1 VSLYAVRGTPNVL
14 FNVHLD
20 TVPDSPAWSADPHVM
35 RRAVDRVIGLGVCD
49 IKGAAAALLA
59 AVQATDGPAALLFTS
74 DEEAND
80 PRGVAAFLKRNIPYH
95 AVLVAEPTMSQ
106 AVLAHRG
113 ISAVLMKFTGRAGHA
128 SAEQQP
134 QASALHQAMRWGVR
148 ALDYTAS
155 LAHTRFGGLTGLR
168 FNIGRLEGGIKANII
183 APTAELR
190 FGLRPLPSMDVDQLL
205 AALAAL

>member
-1 VSLYAVRGTPNVL
+1 
-14 FNVHLD
+14 
-20 TVPDSPAWSADPHVM
+20 
-35 RRAVDRVIGLGVCD
+35 
-49 IKGAAAALLA
+49 
-59 AVQATDGPAALLFTS
+59 
-74 DEEAND
+74 
-80 PRGVAAFLKRNIPYH
+80 
-95 AVLVAEPTMSQ
+95 
-106 AVLAHRG
+106 
-113 ISAVLMKFTGRAGHA
+113 MKFTGRAGHA

-190 FGLRPLPSMDVDQLL
+190 FGLRPSHQWMWINSGRIGRIGRTGARLL
-205 AALAAL
+205 